1 MSGESSIGRLF
12 DSNDKAQTSAGS
24 SSQTQPSTGGTVAD
38 TMRSF
43 GEGRRQSPREVQYGD
58 YSNDDLVDD
67 AVDVPINRAL
77 SDREAKEM
85 LARFY
90 DHNGLRD
97 EQSRRTA
104 LRKLAIMFII
114 NGTGRNTNYRSL
126 EITVNGR
133 TQVLDHGPI
142 TADPSTTV
150 RRFARSRFFADFSRD
165 VIRANVQAKSSWCM
179 DWIARRKLRPD
190 DAEIGFDYAD
200 GCSGLQS
207 HQVAAIEAYRRLHFE
222 DSGDQVLGNTDAIY
236 RDNPGDRK
244 ESTASSQGQV
254 RRVQT

>member
-1 MSGESSIGRLF
+1 MSGDPSLGRLF
-12 DSNDKAQTSAGS
+12 DDAETTQTRAGS
-24 SSQTQPSTGGTVAD
+24 SSETQPSTGGTVAD
-38 TMRSF
+38 TMRGY
-43 GEGRRQSPREVQYGD
+43 GEGRRQASREVHYGGHN
-58 YSNDDLVDD
+58 YDDLVDD
-67 AVDVPINRAL
+67 AGDVPMNRAL
-77 SDREAKEM
+77 TDREAKEM

-114 NGTGRNTNYRSL
+114 NGTGRNTNYRGL

-150 RRFARSRFFADFSRD
+150 RRFARSRYFADFSRD
-165 VIRANVQAKSSWCM
+165 VIRANVNAKSGWCM

-207 HQVAAIEAYRRLHFE
+207 HQVAAIEAYRRLHLE
-222 DSGDQVLGNTDAIY
+222 DSGDQVLGNADAIY
-236 RDNPGDRK
+236 RDNAGQRRDNT
-244 ESTASSQGQV
+244 ESNQGQV